1 MARPRKILANK
12 SETSNL
18 TKEQK
23 EQKKKEE
30 QLATTGSEQ
39 LNKPPA
45 WLRDVVAK
53 KEWNRL
59 LEQLK
64 KIGVI
69 GNLDYNDLGA
79 YCNSFSSYLEIT
91 NKMKGEPFVIEYTNK
106 MGKTNIIQNPYI
118 TAQLKYSEEM
128 RKFASLLGIT
138 IDSRLKMASL
148 KISTEKNKIEDEFGE
163 I

>member
-1 MARPRKILANK
+1 MARPKKPLALK

-23 EQKKKEE
+23 EEKKRTE
-30 QLATTGSEQ
+30 QLVKTGSEQ
-39 LNKPPA
+39 LNKPPS
-45 WLRDVVAK
+45 WLRNAVAK

-59 LEQLK
+59 LKEFDKMEILS
-64 KIGVI
+64 
-69 GNLDYNDLGA
+69 NLDYNNLGM
-79 YCNSFSSYLEIT
+79 YCNSFSSLVEIT
-91 NKMKGEPFVIEYTNK
+91 EEMKGKKFADGIAA
-106 MGKTNIIQNPYI
+106 NPLVNV
-118 TAQLKYSEEM
+118 QLKYSEEL
-128 RKFASLLGIT
+128 RRYASTLGLT